1 MKRFVGLAVTAM
13 LLFASMMGTA
23 SAASGQPEIKVLL
36 NGEPL
41 RFNQNP
47 VAMDGRTFVEFRTLF
62 EAFGYEVF
70 YENATKKITAESDSR
85 YIEMTIGADIAFV
98 NGTAVEVNKQLT
110 TLNGRTLVGVKFLAD
125 LSGKE
130 ASWESAA
137 KTVVIVDGGPT
148 AEQQQALFGVLDQVL
163 AAEEASDADALMAL
177 FHDESEI
184 KDAMDAAIREQ
195 FSTAKTKTTIEDRY
209 VGYYTDEEALV
220 VTLEKS
226 VKVSG
231 GFFLDNE
238 SEVEYTLR
246 PDASGQWK
254 IYDIYVPY
262 TDYTNLDRLFDQ
274 AVTVPDADKAAI
286 EAVLSAQMKAASE
299 GDTGAYVA
307 TMHFEDET
315 LKADASAA
323 IEELFASYSTKAT
336 VEQQAIVE
344 YNGADRATLAFV
356 MVSEV
361 TMEDLSYTVRSTML
375 NDAVKVDGKWLL
387 EPYTSELASEEL

>member
-1 MKRFVGLAVTAM
+1 M

-299 GDTGAYVA
+299 GDTEAYVA

>member
-1 MKRFVGLAVTAM
+1 LKRFVVLAVTAM
-13 LLFASMMGTA
+13 LLFASMGTA

-299 GDTGAYVA
+299 GDTEAYVA

>member
-13 LLFASMMGTA
+13 LLFASMGTA

-130 ASWESAA
+130 VSWESAA

-299 GDTGAYVA
+299 GDTEAYVA